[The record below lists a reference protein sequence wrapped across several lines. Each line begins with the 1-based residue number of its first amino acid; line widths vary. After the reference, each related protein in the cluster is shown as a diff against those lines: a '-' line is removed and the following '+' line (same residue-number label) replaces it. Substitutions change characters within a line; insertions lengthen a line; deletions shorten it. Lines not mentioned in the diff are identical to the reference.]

1 MPAYV
6 IVDAAVLDEDVARE
20 YQAAAAESV
29 RLHGGRYL
37 VRDGTPHAQEGIWA
51 SSRLIVIEF
60 PDLAHITRWYES
72 AEYRRAREIRKTAL
86 PLRML
91 FAEGTAE

>member
-1 MPAYV
+1 MRSASTASAAEPDVRHAP
-6 IVDAAVLDEDVARE
+6 DAARRATCLVDPGA
-20 YQAAAAESV
+20 
-29 RLHGGRYL
+29 GGR
-37 VRDGTPHAQEGIWA
+37 RPPQEGIWA

-60 PDLAHITRWYES
+60 PDLARITRWYES

-91 FAEGTAE
+91 FAEGTSE